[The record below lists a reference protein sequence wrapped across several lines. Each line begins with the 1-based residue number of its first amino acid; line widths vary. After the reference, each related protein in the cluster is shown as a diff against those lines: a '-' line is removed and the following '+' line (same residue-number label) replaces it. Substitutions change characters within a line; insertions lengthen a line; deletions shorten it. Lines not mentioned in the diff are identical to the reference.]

1 MVRSIL
7 FFIIFFSSYI
17 SYSQIREDAL
27 DEAFSIIGDSI
38 SIEVFKFDI
47 EKLKKFNINNDTILL
62 DTTLNIN
69 KFYEFNFRRKD
80 NFELIKPNNVGQPYN
95 NLSYVIDESNY
106 PIIGYSA
113 NKTQLQTSDDIYFY
127 DVAYPMTE
135 LLFKTVFSQGQ
146 LTDVLFTTN
155 VNRKLNFS
163 LGFKALRSLGKYQ
176 NSLSGSKNFTFT
188 YNYNSKKFSSKS
200 FYLSQK
206 LEKHESGG
214 LSLISINDF
223 ESKDPVFNE
232 RSKLNVKFEDA
243 VNVYFQRDFYSH
255 NKFKISDNKKNLSL
269 NHTLH
274 YVTVNNSYNQSL
286 INNYY
291 GGLIG
296 GITTVDDKFKFRSIN
311 NKISFDISNIIFDF
325 AEIGFINFNYEYF
338 NLNSGN
344 EKIKENSNLFSIKL
358 SKNFEILDL
367 DFDLQ
372 KKISGDR
379 IGDRLNIVLKPAKKF
394 NLDLN
399 LKLSSVKSHPGLI
412 YDNYYSGFSGV
423 NWTNRNDLVN
433 TSSIFINY
441 INKKFGQFSLSGSLI
456 NNYVY
461 VSTENSDI
469 ETYIPQ
475 INQAEFDIK
484 LFKLK
489 YVKNFIFGKFSMNN
503 SFLIQDVD
511 QNDNILNIPDF
522 VYRNSFFIS
531 EKIFKNVLEIQS
543 GFNFKI
549 FSKFFINEYNPVIST
564 FHIQDKRKIGG
575 FPIVD
580 FFLNAKIRQTRLFFI
595 FEHINSSFSENNFF
609 TTPSMPYRDSNFRFG
624 LNWSLFN

>member
-1 MVRSIL
+1 MRSIL

-80 NFELIKPNNVGQPYN
+80 NFELIKPNNVGQSYN
-95 NLSYVIDESNY
+95 NLSYVISESNY

-223 ESKDPVFNE
+223 ESEDPVFNE

-243 VNVYFQRDFYSH
+243 VNVYFQRDFYFL
-255 NKFKISDNKKNLSL
+255 NKFKISDNKKKLSL

-274 YVTVNNSYNQSL
+274 YVTVNNSYNQSF

-291 GGLIG
+291 GGLIE

-325 AEIGFINFNYEYF
+325 AEIGLINFNYEYF
-338 NLNSGN
+338 NLKSSN

-372 KKISGDR
+372 KKINGDR

-433 TSSIFINY
+433 TSSVFINY
-441 INKKFGQFSLSGSLI
+441 NNKKFGQFSLSGSLI

-469 ETYIPQ
+469 ESYIPY

-489 YVKNFIFGKFSMNN
+489 YVKNFIFGKFSINN
-503 SFLIQDVD
+503 SFLIQNVN

-549 FSKFFINEYNPVIST
+549 FSKFFIDEYNPVIST

-595 FEHINSSFSENNFF
+595 FEHINSSLSKNNFF
-609 TTPSMPYRDSNFRFG
+609 TTPSIPYRDSNFRFG
-624 LNWSLFN
+624 LNWNLFN

>member
-163 LGFKALRSLGKYQ
+163 LGFKALRSLCKYQ
-176 NSLSGSKNFTFT
+176 NSLSGSKSFTFT

-358 SKNFEILDL
+358 SNNFEILDL

-469 ETYIPQ
+469 ESYIPQ

>member
-1 MVRSIL
+1 MRLIL
-7 FFIIFFSSYI
+7 FFIIFFYSHI
-17 SYSQIREDAL
+17 FYSQIREDAL
-27 DEAFSIIGDSI
+27 NEAFSNIGDSI

-47 EKLKKFNINNDTILL
+47 EKLKKFNINYDTILL

-80 NFELIKPNNVGQPYN
+80 NFELIKPINVGQSYN
-95 NLSYVIDESNY
+95 NLSYVLNESNY
-106 PIIGYSA
+106 PIIGYNA
-113 NKTQLQTSDDIYFY
+113 NKTQLQSSDDIYFY

-176 NSLSGSKNFTFT
+176 NSLSGSKSFTFT

-243 VNVYFQRDFYSH
+243 VNIYFQRDFYSH
-255 NKFKISDNKKNLSL
+255 NTLMLSNNKKKFSL

-291 GGLIG
+291 GTLIG

-311 NKISFDISNIIFDF
+311 NKISFDISNFIFDF
-325 AEIGFINFNYEYF
+325 AEIGLINFNYEYF
-338 NLNSGN
+338 NLNSSN
-344 EKIKENSNLFSIKL
+344 VKIKENSNLFSLKL
-358 SKNFEILDL
+358 SKNFKILDL

-379 IGDRLNIVLKPAKKF
+379 IGDRLNIVLRPAKRY

-399 LKLSSVKSHPGLI
+399 IKLSSVKSHPGLI
-412 YDNYYSGFSGV
+412 YDNYYSGFSDV
-423 NWTNRNDLVN
+423 NWTNHNDLVN
-433 TSSIFINY
+433 TSSILINY
-441 INKKFGQFSLSGSLI
+441 INKKFGQFSLSGYLI
-456 NNYVY
+456 NNYFY
-461 VSTENSDI
+461 VSTENSNI
-469 ETYIPQ
+469 ESYIPL

-503 SFLIQDVD
+503 SFLV
-511 QNDNILNIPDF
+511 QNVNQKDNILNIPDF

-564 FHIQDKRKIGG
+564 FHVQDKRKIGG
-575 FPIVD
+575 FPIID

-595 FEHINSSFSENNFF
+595 FEHINSSLSENNFF
-609 TTPSMPYRDSNFRFG
+609 STASTPYRDSNFRFG
-624 LNWSLFN
+624 LNWNLFN

>member
-1 MVRSIL
+1 MRLIL
-7 FFIIFFSSYI
+7 FFIIFFSSHI

-27 DEAFSIIGDSI
+27 NEAFSNIGDSI

-80 NFELIKPNNVGQPYN
+80 NFELIKPNNVGQSYN
-95 NLSYVIDESNY
+95 NLSYVINDSNY

-113 NKTQLQTSDDIYFY
+113 NKTQLQSSDDIYFY

-255 NKFKISDNKKNLSL
+255 NKFKIFDNKKNLSL
-269 NHTLH
+269 NHNLH

-296 GITTVDDKFKFRSIN
+296 GITTVDDKFKFRSIK
-311 NKISFDISNIIFDF
+311 NKISFDISNVIFDF
-325 AEIGFINFNYEYF
+325 TEIGFINFNYEYF
-338 NLNSGN
+338 NLNSSN

-358 SKNFEILDL
+358 SKNFKILDL

-379 IGDRLNIVLKPAKKF
+379 IGDRLNIVLKPAKRY
-394 NLDLN
+394 NLDLS

-423 NWTNRNDLVN
+423 NWTNSNDLVN
-433 TSSIFINY
+433 TNTIFINY
-441 INKKFGQFSLSGSLI
+441 INKKFGQFNLSGSLI

-469 ETYIPQ
+469 ESYIPI

-503 SFLIQDVD
+503 SLLIQDVN
-511 QNDNILNIPDF
+511 QNDNVLNIPDF

-543 GFNFKI
+543 GFNLKI

-575 FPIVD
+575 FPIID

-595 FEHINSSFSENNFF
+595 FEHINSSLSENNFF
-609 TTPSMPYRDSNFRFG
+609 TTPSIPYRDSNFRFG
-624 LNWSLFN
+624 LNWNLFN

>member
-1 MVRSIL
+1 MRSIL

-232 RSKLNVKFEDA
+232 RSKLKVKFEDA

-274 YVTVNNSYNQSL
+274 YVTVNNSYNQSP

-441 INKKFGQFSLSGSLI
+441 INKKFGQFSLSGALI

-469 ETYIPQ
+469 ESYIPQ

>member
-1 MVRSIL
+1 MRLIL
-7 FFIIFFSSYI
+7 FFIIFFYSHI
-17 SYSQIREDAL
+17 FYSQIREDAL
-27 DEAFSIIGDSI
+27 NEAFSNIGDSI

-80 NFELIKPNNVGQPYN
+80 NFELIKPNNVGQSYN
-95 NLSYVIDESNY
+95 NLSYVLNESNY
-106 PIIGYSA
+106 PIIGYNA
-113 NKTQLQTSDDIYFY
+113 NKTQLQSSDDIYFY

-135 LLFKTVFSQGQ
+135 LLFKSVFSQGQ

-176 NSLSGSKNFTFT
+176 NSLSGSKSFTFT
-188 YNYNSKKFSSKS
+188 YNYNSKKFSSKL

-214 LSLISINDF
+214 LSLTSISDF
-223 ESKDPVFNE
+223 ESQDPVFNE

-243 VNVYFQRDFYSH
+243 INVYFQRDFYSH
-255 NKFKISDNKKNLSL
+255 NIFKLSDNKKNFSL

-311 NKISFDISNIIFDF
+311 NKISFDISNFIFDF
-325 AEIGFINFNYEYF
+325 AEIGLINFNYEYF
-338 NLNSGN
+338 NLNSSN
-344 EKIKENSNLFSIKL
+344 EKIKENSNLFSLKL
-358 SKNFEILDL
+358 TKNFKILDL

-379 IGDRLNIVLKPAKKF
+379 IGDRLKVVLKPAKRY

-399 LKLSSVKSHPGLI
+399 IKLSSVKSHPGLI
-412 YDNYYSGFSGV
+412 YDNYYSGFSGL
-423 NWTNRNDLVN
+423 NWTNRNDLIN
-433 TSSIFINY
+433 TSSILINY
-441 INKKFGQFSLSGSLI
+441 INKKFGQFSLSGSII

-461 VSTENSDI
+461 VSTQNSDI
-469 ETYIPQ
+469 ESYIPQ

-503 SFLIQDVD
+503 SLLIQDVN
-511 QNDNILNIPDF
+511 QNDNVLNIPDF
-522 VYRNSFFIS
+522 VYRNSFFIT

-564 FHIQDKRKIGG
+564 FHIQDNRKIGG
-575 FPIVD
+575 FPIID

-595 FEHINSSFSENNFF
+595 FEHINSSLSENNFF
-609 TTPSMPYRDSNFRFG
+609 TTPSIPYRDSNFRFG
-624 LNWSLFN
+624 LNWNLFN

>member
-1 MVRSIL
+1 MVRLFL
-7 FFIIFFSSYI
+7 FFIIFFCSYI

-27 DEAFSIIGDSI
+27 NEAFSNIGDSI

-80 NFELIKPNNVGQPYN
+80 NFELIKPNNVGQSYN
-95 NLSYVIDESNY
+95 NLSYVINESNY

-214 LSLISINDF
+214 LSLLSINDF
-223 ESKDPVFNE
+223 ESEDPVFNE

-243 VNVYFQRDFYSH
+243 VNVYFQRDFYSL
-255 NKFKISDNKKNLSL
+255 NKFKISDNKKKLSL

-274 YVTVNNSYNQSL
+274 YVTVNNSYNQSF

-291 GGLIG
+291 GGLIE

-325 AEIGFINFNYEYF
+325 AEIGLINFNYEYF
-338 NLNSGN
+338 NLKSSN

-358 SKNFEILDL
+358 SKNFEILDF

-433 TSSIFINY
+433 TSSVFINY
-441 INKKFGQFSLSGSLI
+441 NNKKFGQFSLSGSLI

-469 ETYIPQ
+469 ESYIPY

-489 YVKNFIFGKFSMNN
+489 YVKNFIFGKFSINN
-503 SFLIQDVD
+503 SFLIQNVN

-549 FSKFFINEYNPVIST
+549 FSKFFIDEYNPVIST

-595 FEHINSSFSENNFF
+595 FEHINSSLSKNNFF
-609 TTPSMPYRDSNFRFG
+609 TTPSIPYRDSNFRFG
-624 LNWSLFN
+624 LNWNLFN

>member
-1 MVRSIL
+1 MRLIL
-7 FFIIFFSSYI
+7 FFIIFFSSHI

-27 DEAFSIIGDSI
+27 NEAFSNIGDSI

-80 NFELIKPNNVGQPYN
+80 NFELIKPNNVGQSYN
-95 NLSYVIDESNY
+95 NLSYVINESNY

-113 NKTQLQTSDDIYFY
+113 NKTQLQSSDDIYFY

-255 NKFKISDNKKNLSL
+255 NKFKIFDNKKNLSL

-296 GITTVDDKFKFRSIN
+296 GITTVDDKFKFRSIK
-311 NKISFDISNIIFDF
+311 NKISFDISNVIFDF
-325 AEIGFINFNYEYF
+325 TEIGFINFNYEYF
-338 NLNSGN
+338 NLNSSN

-358 SKNFEILDL
+358 SKNFKILDL

-379 IGDRLNIVLKPAKKF
+379 IGDRLNIVLKPAKRY
-394 NLDLN
+394 NLDLS

-423 NWTNRNDLVN
+423 NWTNSNDLVN
-433 TSSIFINY
+433 TNTIFINY
-441 INKKFGQFSLSGSLI
+441 INKKFGQFNLSGSLI

-469 ETYIPQ
+469 ESYIPI

-503 SFLIQDVD
+503 SFLIQDVN
-511 QNDNILNIPDF
+511 QNDNVLNIPDF

-575 FPIVD
+575 FPIID

-595 FEHINSSFSENNFF
+595 FEHINSSLSENNFF
-609 TTPSMPYRDSNFRFG
+609 TTPSIPYRDSNFRFG
-624 LNWSLFN
+624 LNWNLFN

>member
-1 MVRSIL
+1 M
-7 FFIIFFSSYI
+7 
-17 SYSQIREDAL
+17 
-27 DEAFSIIGDSI
+27 
-38 SIEVFKFDI
+38 
-47 EKLKKFNINNDTILL
+47 
-62 DTTLNIN
+62 
-69 KFYEFNFRRKD
+69 
-80 NFELIKPNNVGQPYN
+80 
-95 NLSYVIDESNY
+95 
-106 PIIGYSA
+106 
-113 NKTQLQTSDDIYFY
+113 
-127 DVAYPMTE
+127 
-135 LLFKTVFSQGQ
+135 
-146 LTDVLFTTN
+146 
-155 VNRKLNFS
+155 
-163 LGFKALRSLGKYQ
+163 
-176 NSLSGSKNFTFT
+176 
-188 YNYNSKKFSSKS
+188 
-200 FYLSQK
+200 
-206 LEKHESGG
+206 
-214 LSLISINDF
+214 
-223 ESKDPVFNE
+223 
-232 RSKLNVKFEDA
+232 
-243 VNVYFQRDFYSH
+243 
-255 NKFKISDNKKNLSL
+255 SL

-595 FEHINSSFSENNFF
+595 FEHI
-609 TTPSMPYRDSNFRFG
+609 MIKKYFRG
-624 LNWSLFN
+624 QIT

>member
-1 MVRSIL
+1 MRSIL

-255 NKFKISDNKKNLSL
+255 NKFKISDNKKKLSL

-469 ETYIPQ
+469 ESYIPQ

>member
-1 MVRSIL
+1 MRSIL

-469 ETYIPQ
+469 ESYIPQ

-503 SFLIQDVD
+503 SFLIQNVN

>member
-1 MVRSIL
+1 MRSIL

-47 EKLKKFNINNDTILL
+47 KKLKKFNINNDTILL

-255 NKFKISDNKKNLSL
+255 NKLKISDNKKNLSL

-469 ETYIPQ
+469 ESYIPQ

-595 FEHINSSFSENNFF
+595 FEHINS
-609 TTPSMPYRDSNFRFG
+609 
-624 LNWSLFN
+624 

>member
-1 MVRSIL
+1 MRSIL

-80 NFELIKPNNVGQPYN
+80 NFELIKPNNVGQTYN

-206 LEKHESGG
+206 LEKYESGG

-461 VSTENSDI
+461 VSTENSHI
-469 ETYIPQ
+469 ESYIPQ

>member
-27 DEAFSIIGDSI
+27 NEAFSNIGDSI

-461 VSTENSDI
+461 VSTKNSDI
-469 ETYIPQ
+469 ESYIPQ

>member
-1 MVRSIL
+1 MVRLIL

-27 DEAFSIIGDSI
+27 NEAFSIIGDSI

-80 NFELIKPNNVGQPYN
+80 NFELIKPNNVGQSYN

-255 NKFKISDNKKNLSL
+255 NKFKIFDNKKNLSL

-296 GITTVDDKFKFRSIN
+296 GITTVDDKFKFRSIK
-311 NKISFDISNIIFDF
+311 NKISFDISNVIFDF
-325 AEIGFINFNYEYF
+325 TEIGFINFNYEYF
-338 NLNSGN
+338 NLNSSN

-358 SKNFEILDL
+358 SKNFKILDL

-379 IGDRLNIVLKPAKKF
+379 IGDRLNIVLKPAKRY
-394 NLDLN
+394 NLDLS

-423 NWTNRNDLVN
+423 NWTNSNDLVN
-433 TSSIFINY
+433 TSTIFINY
-441 INKKFGQFSLSGSLI
+441 SNKKFGQFNLSGSLI

-469 ETYIPQ
+469 ESYIPI

-543 GFNFKI
+543 GFNLKI

-575 FPIVD
+575 FPIID

-595 FEHINSSFSENNFF
+595 FEHINSSLSENNFF
-609 TTPSMPYRDSNFRFG
+609 TTPSIPYRDSNFRFG
-624 LNWSLFN
+624 LNWNLFN

>member
-80 NFELIKPNNVGQPYN
+80 NFELIKPNNVGQTYN

-206 LEKHESGG
+206 LEKYESGG

-461 VSTENSDI
+461 VSTENSHI
-469 ETYIPQ
+469 ESYIPQ

>member
-1 MVRSIL
+1 MRLIL
-7 FFIIFFSSYI
+7 FFIIFFYSHI
-17 SYSQIREDAL
+17 FYSQIREDAL
-27 DEAFSIIGDSI
+27 NEAFSNIGDSI

-80 NFELIKPNNVGQPYN
+80 NFELIKPNNVGQSYN
-95 NLSYVIDESNY
+95 NLSYVLNESNY
-106 PIIGYSA
+106 PIIGYNA
-113 NKTQLQTSDDIYFY
+113 NKTQLQSSDDIYFY

-135 LLFKTVFSQGQ
+135 LLFKSVFSQGQ

-176 NSLSGSKNFTFT
+176 NSLSGSKSFTFT
-188 YNYNSKKFSSKS
+188 YNYNSKKFSSKL

-214 LSLISINDF
+214 LSLTSISDF
-223 ESKDPVFNE
+223 ESQDPVFNE

-243 VNVYFQRDFYSH
+243 INVYFQRDFYSH
-255 NKFKISDNKKNLSL
+255 NIFKLSDNKKNFSL

-311 NKISFDISNIIFDF
+311 NKISFDISNFIFDF
-325 AEIGFINFNYEYF
+325 AEIGLINFNYEYF
-338 NLNSGN
+338 NLNSSN
-344 EKIKENSNLFSIKL
+344 EKIKENSNLFSLKL
-358 SKNFEILDL
+358 TKNFKILDL

-379 IGDRLNIVLKPAKKF
+379 IGDRLKVVLKPSKRY

-399 LKLSSVKSHPGLI
+399 IKLSSVKSHPGLI
-412 YDNYYSGFSGV
+412 YDNYYSGFSGL
-423 NWTNRNDLVN
+423 NWTNRNDLIN
-433 TSSIFINY
+433 TSSILINY
-441 INKKFGQFSLSGSLI
+441 INKKFGQFSLSGSII

-461 VSTENSDI
+461 VSTQNSDI
-469 ETYIPQ
+469 ESYIPQ

-503 SFLIQDVD
+503 SLLIQDVN
-511 QNDNILNIPDF
+511 QNDNVLNIPDF
-522 VYRNSFFIS
+522 VYRNSFFIT

-564 FHIQDKRKIGG
+564 FHIQDNRKIGG
-575 FPIVD
+575 FPIID

-595 FEHINSSFSENNFF
+595 FEHINSSLSENNFF
-609 TTPSMPYRDSNFRFG
+609 TTPSIPYRDSNFRFG
-624 LNWSLFN
+624 LNWNLFN

>member
-1 MVRSIL
+1 MRSIL

-80 NFELIKPNNVGQPYN
+80 NFELIKPNNVGQTYN

-206 LEKHESGG
+206 LEKYESGG

-469 ETYIPQ
+469 ESYIPQ

>member
-1 MVRSIL
+1 MRLIL
-7 FFIIFFSSYI
+7 FFIIFFSSHI

-27 DEAFSIIGDSI
+27 NEAFSNIGDSI

-80 NFELIKPNNVGQPYN
+80 NFELIKPNNVGQSYN
-95 NLSYVIDESNY
+95 NLSYVINESNY

-113 NKTQLQTSDDIYFY
+113 NKTQLQSSDDIYFY

-255 NKFKISDNKKNLSL
+255 NKFKIFDNKKNLSL

-296 GITTVDDKFKFRSIN
+296 GITTVDDKFKFRSIK
-311 NKISFDISNIIFDF
+311 NKISFDISNVIFDF
-325 AEIGFINFNYEYF
+325 TEIGFINFNYEYF
-338 NLNSGN
+338 NLNSSN

-358 SKNFEILDL
+358 SKNFKILDL

-372 KKISGDR
+372 KKVSGDR
-379 IGDRLNIVLKPAKKF
+379 IGDRLNIVLKPAKRY
-394 NLDLN
+394 NLDLS

-469 ETYIPQ
+469 ESYIPI

-503 SFLIQDVD
+503 SFLIQDVN
-511 QNDNILNIPDF
+511 QNDNVLNIPDF

-575 FPIVD
+575 FPIID

-595 FEHINSSFSENNFF
+595 FEHINSSLSENNFF
-609 TTPSMPYRDSNFRFG
+609 TTPSIPYRDSNFRFG
-624 LNWSLFN
+624 LNWNLFN

>member
-1 MVRSIL
+1 MRLIL
-7 FFIIFFSSYI
+7 FFIIFFYSHI
-17 SYSQIREDAL
+17 FYSQIREDAL
-27 DEAFSIIGDSI
+27 NEAFSNIGDSI

-80 NFELIKPNNVGQPYN
+80 NFELIKPNNVGQSYN
-95 NLSYVIDESNY
+95 NLSYVLNESNY
-106 PIIGYSA
+106 PIIGYNA
-113 NKTQLQTSDDIYFY
+113 NKTQLQSSDDIYFY

-135 LLFKTVFSQGQ
+135 LLFKSVFSQGQ

-176 NSLSGSKNFTFT
+176 NSLSGSKSFTFT

-214 LSLISINDF
+214 LSLTSISDF
-223 ESKDPVFNE
+223 ESQDPVFNE

-255 NKFKISDNKKNLSL
+255 NIFKLSDNKKNFSL

-291 GGLIG
+291 GSLIG

-311 NKISFDISNIIFDF
+311 NKISFDISNFIFDF
-325 AEIGFINFNYEYF
+325 AEIGLINFNYEYF
-338 NLNSGN
+338 NLNSSN
-344 EKIKENSNLFSIKL
+344 EKVKENSNLFSLKL
-358 SKNFEILDL
+358 TKNFKILDL

-379 IGDRLNIVLKPAKKF
+379 IGDRLKIVLKPAKRY

-399 LKLSSVKSHPGLI
+399 IKLSSVKSHPGLI
-412 YDNYYSGFSGV
+412 YDNYYSGFSGL
-423 NWTNRNDLVN
+423 NWTNRNDLIN
-433 TSSIFINY
+433 TSSILINY
-441 INKKFGQFSLSGSLI
+441 INKKFGQFSLSGSII

-461 VSTENSDI
+461 VSTQNSDI
-469 ETYIPQ
+469 ESYIPQ

-489 YVKNFIFGKFSMNN
+489 YVKDFIFGKFSMNN
-503 SFLIQDVD
+503 SLLIQDVN
-511 QNDNILNIPDF
+511 QNDNVLNIPDF
-522 VYRNSFFIS
+522 VYRNSFFIT

-564 FHIQDKRKIGG
+564 FHIQDNRKIGG
-575 FPIVD
+575 FPIID

-595 FEHINSSFSENNFF
+595 FEHINSSLSENNFF
-609 TTPSMPYRDSNFRFG
+609 TTPSIPYRDSNFRFG
-624 LNWSLFN
+624 LNWNLFN

>member
-1 MVRSIL
+1 VRSIL

-255 NKFKISDNKKNLSL
+255 NKLKISDNKKNLSL

-469 ETYIPQ
+469 ESYIPQ

-564 FHIQDKRKIGG
+564 FHIQEKRKIGG

>member
-80 NFELIKPNNVGQPYN
+80 NFELIKPNNVGQSYN
-95 NLSYVIDESNY
+95 NLSYVINESNY

-325 AEIGFINFNYEYF
+325 AEIGLINFNYEYF
-338 NLNSGN
+338 NLKSSN

-358 SKNFEILDL
+358 SKNFEILDF

-433 TSSIFINY
+433 TSSVFINY
-441 INKKFGQFSLSGSLI
+441 NNKKFGQFSLSGSLI

-469 ETYIPQ
+469 ESYIPY

-489 YVKNFIFGKFSMNN
+489 YVKNFIFGKFSINN
-503 SFLIQDVD
+503 SFLIQNVN

-549 FSKFFINEYNPVIST
+549 FSKFFIDEYNPVIST

-595 FEHINSSFSENNFF
+595 FEHINSSLSKNNFF
-609 TTPSMPYRDSNFRFG
+609 TTPSIPYRDSNFRFG
-624 LNWSLFN
+624 LNWNLFN

>member
-1 MVRSIL
+1 MVRLIL

-27 DEAFSIIGDSI
+27 NEAFSIIGDSI

-80 NFELIKPNNVGQPYN
+80 NFELIKPNNVGQSYN

-325 AEIGFINFNYEYF
+325 TEIGFINFNYEYF
-338 NLNSGN
+338 NLNSSN

-469 ETYIPQ
+469 ESYIPQ

>member
-80 NFELIKPNNVGQPYN
+80 NFELIKPNNVGQTYN

-106 PIIGYSA
+106 PIIGYNA

-206 LEKHESGG
+206 LEKYESGG

-338 NLNSGN
+338 NLNFGN

-358 SKNFEILDL
+358 SKNFEIFDL

-469 ETYIPQ
+469 ESYIPQ

>member
-1 MVRSIL
+1 MRSIL
-7 FFIIFFSSYI
+7 FFIIFFSSYL

-469 ETYIPQ
+469 ESYIPQ

>member
-1 MVRSIL
+1 MRSIL

-469 ETYIPQ
+469 ESYIPY

>member
-469 ETYIPQ
+469 ESYIPQ

>member
-38 SIEVFKFDI
+38 SVEVFKFDI

-469 ETYIPQ
+469 ESYIPQ

>member
-1 MVRSIL
+1 MRLIL
-7 FFIIFFSSYI
+7 FFIIFFYSHI
-17 SYSQIREDAL
+17 FYSQIREDAL
-27 DEAFSIIGDSI
+27 NEAFSNIGDSI

-80 NFELIKPNNVGQPYN
+80 NFELIKPNNVGQSYN
-95 NLSYVIDESNY
+95 NLSYVLNESNY
-106 PIIGYSA
+106 PIIGYNA
-113 NKTQLQTSDDIYFY
+113 NKTQLQSSDDIYFY

-135 LLFKTVFSQGQ
+135 LLFKSVFSQGQ

-176 NSLSGSKNFTFT
+176 NSLSGSKSFTFT
-188 YNYNSKKFSSKS
+188 YNYNSKKFSSKL

-214 LSLISINDF
+214 LSLTSISDF
-223 ESKDPVFNE
+223 ESQDPVFNE

-255 NKFKISDNKKNLSL
+255 NIFKLSDNKKNFSL

-311 NKISFDISNIIFDF
+311 NKISFDISNFIFDF
-325 AEIGFINFNYEYF
+325 AEIGLINFNYEYF
-338 NLNSGN
+338 NLNSSN
-344 EKIKENSNLFSIKL
+344 EKIKENSNLFSLKL
-358 SKNFEILDL
+358 TKNFKILDL

-379 IGDRLNIVLKPAKKF
+379 IGDRLKVVLKPAKRY

-399 LKLSSVKSHPGLI
+399 IKLSSVKSHPGLI
-412 YDNYYSGFSGV
+412 YDNYYSGFSGL
-423 NWTNRNDLVN
+423 NWTNRNDLIN
-433 TSSIFINY
+433 TSSILINY
-441 INKKFGQFSLSGSLI
+441 INKKCGTEI
-456 NNYVY
+456 VEY
-461 VSTENSDI
+461 VS
-469 ETYIPQ
+469 
-475 INQAEFDIK
+475 
-484 LFKLK
+484 
-489 YVKNFIFGKFSMNN
+489 
-503 SFLIQDVD
+503 
-511 QNDNILNIPDF
+511 
-522 VYRNSFFIS
+522 
-531 EKIFKNVLEIQS
+531 
-543 GFNFKI
+543 
-549 FSKFFINEYNPVIST
+549 
-564 FHIQDKRKIGG
+564 
-575 FPIVD
+575 
-580 FFLNAKIRQTRLFFI
+580 
-595 FEHINSSFSENNFF
+595 
-609 TTPSMPYRDSNFRFG
+609 
-624 LNWSLFN
+624 

>member
-1 MVRSIL
+1 MRLIL
-7 FFIIFFSSYI
+7 FFIIFFSSHI

-27 DEAFSIIGDSI
+27 NEAFSNIGDSI

-80 NFELIKPNNVGQPYN
+80 NFELIKPNNVGKSYN
-95 NLSYVIDESNY
+95 NLSYVINDSNY

-113 NKTQLQTSDDIYFY
+113 NKTQLQSSDDIYFY

-255 NKFKISDNKKNLSL
+255 NKFKIFDNKKNLSL
-269 NHTLH
+269 NHNLH

-296 GITTVDDKFKFRSIN
+296 GITTVDDKFKFRSIK
-311 NKISFDISNIIFDF
+311 NKISFDISNVIFDF
-325 AEIGFINFNYEYF
+325 TEIGFINFNYEYF
-338 NLNSGN
+338 NLNSSN

-358 SKNFEILDL
+358 SKNFKILDF

-379 IGDRLNIVLKPAKKF
+379 IGDRLNIVLKPAKRY
-394 NLDLN
+394 NLDLS

-423 NWTNRNDLVN
+423 NWTNSNDLVN
-433 TSSIFINY
+433 TNTIFINY
-441 INKKFGQFSLSGSLI
+441 INKKFGQFNLSGSLI

-469 ETYIPQ
+469 ESYIPI

-503 SFLIQDVD
+503 SFLIQDVN
-511 QNDNILNIPDF
+511 QNDNVLNIPDF

-543 GFNFKI
+543 GFNLKI

-575 FPIVD
+575 FPIID

-595 FEHINSSFSENNFF
+595 FEHINSSLSENNFF
-609 TTPSMPYRDSNFRFG
+609 TTPSIPYRDSNFRFG
-624 LNWSLFN
+624 LNWNLFN

>member
-1 MVRSIL
+1 MVRLIL

-27 DEAFSIIGDSI
+27 NEAFSNIGDSI

-80 NFELIKPNNVGQPYN
+80 NFELIKPNNVGQSYN

-146 LTDVLFTTN
+146 LTDVLFTSN

-243 VNVYFQRDFYSH
+243 INVYFQRDFYSH
-255 NKFKISDNKKNLSL
+255 NKFKISDNKKNLYL

-296 GITTVDDKFKFRSIN
+296 GITTIDDKFKFRSIN

-379 IGDRLNIVLKPAKKF
+379 IGDRLNIVVKPAKKF

-423 NWTNRNDLVN
+423 NWTNSNDLVN

-469 ETYIPQ
+469 ESYIPQ

>member
-1 MVRSIL
+1 MRLIL

-27 DEAFSIIGDSI
+27 NEAFSNIGDSI

-80 NFELIKPNNVGQPYN
+80 NFELIKPNNVGQSYN

-146 LTDVLFTTN
+146 LTDVLFTSN

-163 LGFKALRSLGKYQ
+163 LSFKALRSLGKYQ

-243 VNVYFQRDFYSH
+243 INVYFQRDFYSH
-255 NKFKISDNKKNLSL
+255 NKFKISDNKKNLYL

-296 GITTVDDKFKFRSIN
+296 GITTIDDKFKFRSIN

-379 IGDRLNIVLKPAKKF
+379 IGDRLNIVVKPAKKF

-423 NWTNRNDLVN
+423 NWTNSNDLVN

-469 ETYIPQ
+469 ESYIPQ

-609 TTPSMPYRDSNFRFG
+609 TTPSIPYRDSNFRFG

>member
-1 MVRSIL
+1 MRLIL

-27 DEAFSIIGDSI
+27 NEAFSNIGDSI

-243 VNVYFQRDFYSH
+243 INVYFQRDFYSH
-255 NKFKISDNKKNLSL
+255 NKFKISDNKKNLYL

-296 GITTVDDKFKFRSIN
+296 GITTIDDKFKFRSIN

-379 IGDRLNIVLKPAKKF
+379 IGDRLNIVVKPAKKF

-469 ETYIPQ
+469 ESYIPQ

-609 TTPSMPYRDSNFRFG
+609 TTPSIPYRDSNFRFG

>member
-1 MVRSIL
+1 VRSIL

-469 ETYIPQ
+469 ESYIPQ

-549 FSKFFINEYNPVIST
+549 FSKFFIDEYNPVIST

-609 TTPSMPYRDSNFRFG
+609 TTPSIPYRDSNFRFG
-624 LNWSLFN
+624 LNWNLFN

>member
-1 MVRSIL
+1 MRLIL
-7 FFIIFFSSYI
+7 FFIIFFYSHI
-17 SYSQIREDAL
+17 FYSQIREDAL
-27 DEAFSIIGDSI
+27 NEAFSNIGDSI

-80 NFELIKPNNVGQPYN
+80 NFELIKPNNVGQSYN
-95 NLSYVIDESNY
+95 NLSYVLNESNY
-106 PIIGYSA
+106 PIIGYNA
-113 NKTQLQTSDDIYFY
+113 NKTQLQSSDDIYFY

-135 LLFKTVFSQGQ
+135 LLFKSVFSQGQ

-176 NSLSGSKNFTFT
+176 NSLSGSKSFTFT

-214 LSLISINDF
+214 LSLTSISDF
-223 ESKDPVFNE
+223 ESQDPVFNE

-243 VNVYFQRDFYSH
+243 INVYFQRDFYSH
-255 NKFKISDNKKNLSL
+255 NIFKLSDNKKNFSL

-311 NKISFDISNIIFDF
+311 NKISFDISNFIFDF
-325 AEIGFINFNYEYF
+325 AEIGLINFNYEYF
-338 NLNSGN
+338 NLNSSN
-344 EKIKENSNLFSIKL
+344 EKIKENSNLFSLKL
-358 SKNFEILDL
+358 TKNFKILDL

-379 IGDRLNIVLKPAKKF
+379 IGDRLKVVLKPAKRY

-399 LKLSSVKSHPGLI
+399 IKLSSVKSHPGLI
-412 YDNYYSGFSGV
+412 YDNYYSGFSGL
-423 NWTNRNDLVN
+423 NWTNRNDLIN
-433 TSSIFINY
+433 TSSILINY
-441 INKKFGQFSLSGSLI
+441 INKKLGQFSLSGSII

-461 VSTENSDI
+461 VSTQNSDI
-469 ETYIPQ
+469 ESYIPQ

-489 YVKNFIFGKFSMNN
+489 YVKDFIFGKFSMNN
-503 SFLIQDVD
+503 SLLIQDVN
-511 QNDNILNIPDF
+511 QNDNVLNIPDF
-522 VYRNSFFIS
+522 VYRNSFFIT

-564 FHIQDKRKIGG
+564 FHIQDNRKIGG
-575 FPIVD
+575 FPIID

-595 FEHINSSFSENNFF
+595 FEHINSSLSENNFF
-609 TTPSMPYRDSNFRFG
+609 TTPSIPYRDSNFRFG
-624 LNWSLFN
+624 LNWNLFN

>member
-1 MVRSIL
+1 MRSIL

-469 ETYIPQ
+469 ESYIPQ

-609 TTPSMPYRDSNFRFG
+609 TTPSIPYRDSNFRFG
-624 LNWSLFN
+624 LNWNLFN

>member
-433 TSSIFINY
+433 TSSVFINY
-441 INKKFGQFSLSGSLI
+441 NNKKFGQFSLSGSLI

-469 ETYIPQ
+469 ESYIPQ

>member
-1 MVRSIL
+1 MRLIL

-27 DEAFSIIGDSI
+27 NEAFSNIGDSI

-80 NFELIKPNNVGQPYN
+80 NFELIKPNNVGQSYN

-146 LTDVLFTTN
+146 LTDVLFTSN

-163 LGFKALRSLGKYQ
+163 LSFKALRSLGKYQ

-243 VNVYFQRDFYSH
+243 INVYFQRDFYSH
-255 NKFKISDNKKNLSL
+255 NKFKISDNKKNLYL

-296 GITTVDDKFKFRSIN
+296 GITTIDDKFKFRSIN

-379 IGDRLNIVLKPAKKF
+379 IGDRLNIVVKPAKKF

-469 ETYIPQ
+469 ESYIPQ

>member
-1 MVRSIL
+1 MRLIL

-325 AEIGFINFNYEYF
+325 AEIGLINFNYEYF
-338 NLNSGN
+338 NLKSSN

-358 SKNFEILDL
+358 SKNFEILDF

-433 TSSIFINY
+433 TSSVFINY
-441 INKKFGQFSLSGSLI
+441 NNKKFGQFSLSGSLI

-469 ETYIPQ
+469 ESYIPY

-489 YVKNFIFGKFSMNN
+489 YVKNFIFGKFSINN
-503 SFLIQDVD
+503 SFLIQNVN

-549 FSKFFINEYNPVIST
+549 FSKFFIDEYNPVIST

-595 FEHINSSFSENNFF
+595 FEHINSSLSKNNFF
-609 TTPSMPYRDSNFRFG
+609 TTPSIPYRDSNFRFG
-624 LNWSLFN
+624 LNWNLFN